1 MVSSG
6 VASLIIASWPGGKVR
21 SNLFPWRTQL
31 RKPHKVTHSLPL
43 IHFSGWLIR
52 IRTTFS
58 SHFGMG
64 PALGPDCFPGPSAGG
79 LPVNYPG

>member
-31 RKPHKVTHSLPL
+31 RKPQSDPQFA
-43 IHFSGWLIR
+43 IDSFFWL
-52 IRTTFS
+52 
-58 SHFGMG
+58 
-64 PALGPDCFPGPSAGG
+64 AD
-79 LPVNYPG
+79 